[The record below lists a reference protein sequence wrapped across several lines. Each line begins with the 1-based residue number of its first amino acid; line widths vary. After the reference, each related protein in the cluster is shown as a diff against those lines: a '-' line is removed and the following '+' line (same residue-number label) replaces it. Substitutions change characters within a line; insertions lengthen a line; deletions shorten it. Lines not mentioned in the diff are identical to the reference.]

1 MGCGRPAGRYNRRHT
16 SMKARALL
24 LAGTFLAAAA
34 MPAEVRVTV
43 KDGRRV
49 ITNDGPANLKAT
61 DSWLAERVRQPSAYD
76 GLIEA
81 AALQND
87 VDPRLVKSV
96 MLIESGFNPAAISKK
111 GARGLMQLMPEV
123 AAEQGV
129 RDVHDPKQ
137 NIDAGTRELSRL
149 LLAYRG
155 DLVRS
160 LAAYNAGEA
169 AVDKYAGVPP
179 YAETRLYVHKALA
192 AYRGKSEL
200 GGGFGVPPAETFRS
214 RSAGSGRP
222 VQWTRDAR
230 TNRVILTTKS
240 APRRLG

>member
-1 MGCGRPAGRYNRRHT
+1 M
-16 SMKARALL
+16 LL
-24 LAGTFLAAAA
+24 LAGIFFAAAA
-34 MPAEVRVTV
+34 MPAQVRVTV
-43 KDGRRV
+43 RDGRRV
-49 ITNDGPANLKAT
+49 IINDGPANVGAS
-61 DSWLAERVRQPSAYD
+61 DEWLAARVRQPSAYD
-76 GLIEA
+76 ALIES

-87 VDPRLVKSV
+87 VDPKLVKSV
-96 MLIESGFNPAAISKK
+96 MLIESGFNPGAISKK

-129 RDVHDPKQ
+129 HDVHDPKQ

-149 LLAYRG
+149 LLNYRG

-169 AVDKYAGVPP
+169 AVERYAGVPP
-179 YAETRLYVHKALA
+179 YTETQLYVRKALA
-192 AYRGKSEL
+192 AYRGKAEL
-200 GGGFGVPPAETFRS
+200 GGGFGKPAAETFRG
-214 RSAGSGRP
+214 RAAGDGRP

-230 TNRVILTTKS
+230 TNRVTLTTKSS

>member
-1 MGCGRPAGRYNRRHT
+1 
-16 SMKARALL
+16 MKLRAFL

-34 MPAEVRVTV
+34 VRAEVRVSV

-49 ITNDGPANLKAT
+49 ITNDGPANLGASE
-61 DSWLAERVRQPSAYD
+61 SWLAARVKQPSAYD
-76 GLIEA
+76 ALIEA

-123 AAEQGV
+123 AAGQGV
-129 RDVHDPKQ
+129 HDVHDPKQ

-149 LLAYRG
+149 LLNYRG

-169 AVDKYAGVPP
+169 AVERYAGVPP
-179 YAETRLYVHKALA
+179 YAETQLYVRKALA
-192 AYRGKSEL
+192 AYYGKSEL
-200 GGGFGVPPAETFRS
+200 GGGFGIPGDRS
-214 RSAGSGRP
+214 FKSVGGSTSTGRP
-222 VQWTRDAR
+222 VQWMRDAR
-230 TNRVILTTKS
+230 TNRVIVTT
-240 APRRLG
+240 

>member
-1 MGCGRPAGRYNRRHT
+1 
-16 SMKARALL
+16 MKLRAFL
-24 LAGTFLAAAA
+24 LAGALLAAAA
-34 MPAEVRVTV
+34 VRAEVRVSV

-49 ITNDGPANLKAT
+49 ITNDGPANLGASE
-61 DSWLAERVRQPSAYD
+61 SWLAARVKQPSAYD
-76 GLIEA
+76 ALIEA

-123 AAEQGV
+123 AAGQGV

-149 LLAYRG
+149 LLNYRG
-155 DLVRS
+155 DLARS
-160 LAAYNAGEA
+160 LAAYNAGES
-169 AVDKYAGVPP
+169 AVERYAGVPP
-179 YAETRLYVHKALA
+179 YAETQLYVRKALA
-192 AYRGKSEL
+192 AYYGKSEV
-200 GGGFGVPPAETFRS
+200 GGGFGMPSGLTYRG
-214 RSAGSGRP
+214 SAASGRP
-222 VQWTRDAR
+222 VQWLRDAR
-230 TNRVILTTKS
+230 TNRVILTTKGRP

>member
-1 MGCGRPAGRYNRRHT
+1 MQ
-16 SMKARALL
+16 ARAFL
-24 LAGTFLAAAA
+24 LAGTFFAAAA
-34 MPAEVRVTV
+34 LPAQVRVTV
-43 KDGRRV
+43 KDGRPV
-49 ITNDGPANLKAT
+49 ISNDGPANLGAS
-61 DSWLAERVRQPSAYD
+61 DSWLAARVKQPSAYD

-81 AALQND
+81 AAVQND

-111 GARGLMQLMPEV
+111 GARGLMQLMPEI

-149 LLAYRG
+149 LLNYRG

-169 AVDKYAGVPP
+169 AVERYAGVPP
-179 YAETRLYVHKALA
+179 YAETQLYVHKALA
-192 AYRGKSEL
+192 AYRGGSEL
-200 GGGFGVPPAETFRS
+200 GGGFGIPTSQTYRGHAS
-214 RSAGSGRP
+214 KGKP

>member
-1 MGCGRPAGRYNRRHT
+1 
-16 SMKARALL
+16 MKARWLL
-24 LAGTFLAAAA
+24 LAGTFFAAAA
-34 MPAEVRVTV
+34 LPAQVHVTV
-43 KDGRRV
+43 KDGRTLIR
-49 ITNDGPANLKAT
+49 NDGPANLGAS
-61 DSWLAERVRQPSAYD
+61 DSWLAARVRQPSAYD
-76 GLIEA
+76 ALIEA

-87 VDPRLVKSV
+87 LDPKLVKSV

-123 AAEQGV
+123 AVEQGV

-149 LLAYRG
+149 LLNYRG
-155 DLVRS
+155 DLMRS

-169 AVDKYAGVPP
+169 AVDRYAGVPP
-179 YAETRLYVHKALA
+179 YAETQLYVHKALA
-192 AYRGKSEL
+192 AYRGASEL
-200 GGGFGVPPAETFRS
+200 GGGFGIPTSQTYRGRAT
-214 RSAGSGRP
+214 SGGKP